1 MVELSDIS
9 GRHYTHQNCAIVF
22 SADEQTYQDVIA
34 LISSVKGARIFYTKS
49 SRLRL
54 VVEERGFH

>member
-1 MVELSDIS
+1 MADIS
-9 GRHYTHQNCAIVF
+9 KNSGRDYTNQNCAIVF
-22 SADEQTYQDVIA
+22 SADEQAYQDVIA
-34 LISSVKGARIFYTKS
+34 LISSVGGVHIFYTKA